1 MLIQLPDTIKDL
13 YFVGD
18 VHGSWDI
25 VTYHIRQYK
34 VKDTV
39 FIFCGDVGIGFE
51 SLKHYTDHVIPE
63 LHKTLKKY
71 NDIFIW
77 FSGNHDD
84 PKYFENQL
92 INTNYVK
99 CIPTYSVINV
109 LNKNILNV
117 SGGISIDRQFRMQN
131 DSVSIVRYEVS

>member
-34 VKDTV
+34 VKDSV
-39 FIFCGDVGIGFE
+39 FIFCGDIGVGFE

-63 LHKTLKKY
+63 LHKVLKS
-71 NDIFIW
+71 IMI
-77 FSGNHDD
+77 
-84 PKYFENQL
+84 
-92 INTNYVK
+92 
-99 CIPTYSVINV
+99 YSFGLEVITMIRPI
-109 LNKNILNV
+109 LNKN
-117 SGGISIDRQFRMQN
+117 
-131 DSVSIVRYEVS
+131 

>member
-51 SLKHYTDHVIPE
+51 DTQIGKVVHSAGRRAAFRVVLDENGSGTGVNRGSTQQVQHRYSQGNEQGDGEPVPFGNEHAPQILYPYKVIGGFADRRF
-63 LHKTLKKY
+63 L
-71 NDIFIW
+71 F
-77 FSGNHDD
+77 NH
-84 PKYFENQL
+84 N
-92 INTNYVK
+92 
-99 CIPTYSVINV
+99 
-109 LNKNILNV
+109 NK
-117 SGGISIDRQFRMQN
+117 
-131 DSVSIVRYEVS
+131 

>member
-51 SLKHYTDHVIPE
+51 SLKYYTDHVIPE

-71 NDIFIW
+71 MIYLFGSREI
-77 FSGNHDD
+77 
-84 PKYFENQL
+84 
-92 INTNYVK
+92 T
-99 CIPTYSVINV
+99 T
-109 LNKNILNV
+109 ILNTLK
-117 SGGISIDRQFRMQN
+117 IS
-131 DSVSIVRYEVS
+131 

>member
-13 YFVGD
+13 YIVGD
-18 VHGSWDI
+18 CHGSWNI

-34 VKDTV
+34 IKNSV

-77 FSGNHDD
+77 FSGNH
-84 PKYFENQL
+84 KFFFMFFSIFFFVFIMNIMYICS
-92 INTNYVK
+92 INTFL
-99 CIPTYSVINV
+99 I
-109 LNKNILNV
+109 
-117 SGGISIDRQFRMQN
+117 
-131 DSVSIVRYEVS
+131 